1 MAKLKYGDQV
11 RILAG
16 DERGSYGVV
25 VVVVVQDD
33 EYHVALHT
41 VDPTLRTSDVRVY
54 GRGELRKPRSPIF
67 P

>member
-16 DERGSYGVV
+16 DERGSYG

-41 VDPTLRTSDVRVY
+41 VDPTLRTSDVRVFD
-54 GRGELRKPRSPIF
+54 RDELRKPRSPIITD
-67 P
+67 